1 MSLGDVNRTDAAP
14 VSEEEEKEE
23 DSRRIERRR
32 GTRGTRQERGVS
44 KWRRRLRVARKWVPR
59 DTSPRL
65 IIILR
70 VRFSCLETRDQF
82 VNRGQVISGLDKPAY
97 LW

>member
-44 KWRRRLRVARKWVPR
+44 KWRRRLRVARK
-59 DTSPRL
+59 
-65 IIILR
+65 
-70 VRFSCLETRDQF
+70 
-82 VNRGQVISGLDKPAY
+82 
-97 LW
+97 